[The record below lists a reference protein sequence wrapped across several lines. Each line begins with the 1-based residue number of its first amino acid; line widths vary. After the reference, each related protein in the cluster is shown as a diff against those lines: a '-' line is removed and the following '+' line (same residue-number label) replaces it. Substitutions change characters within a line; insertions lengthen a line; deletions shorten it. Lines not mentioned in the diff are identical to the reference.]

1 LSATPIRKFHE
12 ELKPANVARFE
23 QKTGQ
28 AKRTFSFV
36 RNQAIFLAAPTS
48 EILR

>member
-1 LSATPIRKFHE
+1 MKYRARPLSPTPIRKFHE

-28 AKRTFSFV
+28 AKPLS
-36 RNQAIFLAAPTS
+36 L
-48 EILR
+48 